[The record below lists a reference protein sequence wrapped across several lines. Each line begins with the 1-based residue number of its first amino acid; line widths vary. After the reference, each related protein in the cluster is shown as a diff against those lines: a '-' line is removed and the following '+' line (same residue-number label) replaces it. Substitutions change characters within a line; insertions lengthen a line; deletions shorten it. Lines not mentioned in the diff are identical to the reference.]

1 MENIFSRYKNIHFV
15 GIGGIGMS
23 ALAKLC
29 LNAGISISGSDKQK
43 TNITEELKHLGA
55 KIFYKHQKN
64 NVSGADLVVYT
75 CAVGNNNVEIIE
87 AKNRGLELLERAEFL
102 GLIASG
108 YKNVIA
114 VAGSHGKTTVCGMV
128 AKIFEIAGKNPTLL
142 VGGEINGKSNL
153 IIGEKETLIVEACE
167 YKEHFLK
174 IGHDTGVILNVDYDH
189 PDYFKTTTEYEV
201 AFQKFAQKSKQI
213 TITDEKY
220 SILFGNNILTF
231 GSGGV
236 YQAKHINFK
245 EDKII
250 YDVYKSGK
258 FFLQIRLNCLGSF
271 NVKNSLCSVAICDY
285 YGIDKKYVKLGLSKF
300 ENLKRRYE
308 YMGKINN
315 NIVITDYAH
324 HPTQLESC
332 IKTTQKFYKKSITV
346 VFEPHTY
353 SRTKMF
359 LSQFA
364 DALCYAQ
371 RIIIL
376 PTYSAREKSI
386 KGGTS
391 RDLYETLKFKK
402 ANVCFVKSYKK
413 CLKEL
418 EKIDGNIILILGAG
432 SVIKLANSIKANYMK
447 TDLKTI

>member
-1 MENIFSRYKNIHFV
+1 MKDIFLEYKNIHFV

-43 TNITEELKHLGA
+43 TNITEELRHLGA
-55 KIFYKHQKN
+55 KIFYRHQKS
-64 NVSGADLVVYT
+64 NVVGADLVVYT
-75 CAVGNNNVEIIE
+75 CAVDDKNVEISE
-87 AKNRGLELLERAEFL
+87 AKNKGIKIVERAEFL
-102 GLIASG
+102 GKISSE

-128 AKIFEIAGKNPTLL
+128 AKIFELAGKEPTVL

-153 IIGEKETLIVEACE
+153 IIGKKDFLIVEACE

-174 IGHDTGVILNVDYDH
+174 IGHNTGVVLNVDYDH

-201 AFQKFAQKSKQI
+201 AFQKFVKNSKEI

-220 SILFGNNILTF
+220 SILFGGKILTF

-236 YQAKHINFK
+236 YQAKHVK
-245 EDKII
+245 YDEDKIS
-250 YDVYKSGK
+250 YDVYRSGK
-258 FFLQIRLNCLGSF
+258 FFLKIKLNCMGAF

-285 YGIDKKYVKLGLSKF
+285 YGIDKKYIKEGLLKF

-308 YMGKINN
+308 YMGKIKNN
-315 NIVITDYAH
+315 VVITDYAH
-324 HPTQLESC
+324 HPTQLETC
-332 IKTTQKFYKKSITV
+332 IKTTQKIYKRNITV

-353 SRTKMF
+353 SRTKKF
-359 LSQFA
+359 LPQFV

-371 RIIIL
+371 KIIIL
-376 PTYSAREKSI
+376 PTYSARERPI

-391 RDLYETLKFKK
+391 RDLFEMLKFKK
-402 ANVCFVKSYKK
+402 ANVSFVKSYKK

-418 EKIDGNIILILGAG
+418 EKTDGSIILILGAG
-432 SVIKLANSIKANYMK
+432 SVIKLANTIKQNYINLSEK
-447 TDLKTI
+447 

>member
-1 MENIFSRYKNIHFV
+1 MKDIFLKYKKIHFV

-55 KIFYKHQKN
+55 KIFYRHQKS
-64 NVSGADLVVYT
+64 NVVGADLVVYT
-75 CAVGNNNVEIIE
+75 CAVDDKNVEVAE
-87 AKNRGLELLERAEFL
+87 AKNRGIKIFERAEFL
-102 GLIASG
+102 GLVASK

-114 VAGSHGKTTVCGMV
+114 VAGSHGKTTVCGMI
-128 AKIFEIAGKNPTLL
+128 AKIFELAGKKPTVL

-153 IIGEKETLIVEACE
+153 IIGEKEFLIVEACE
-167 YKEHFLK
+167 YREHFLK
-174 IGHDTGVILNVDYDH
+174 IGHNTGVVLNVDYDH

-201 AFQKFAQKSKQI
+201 AFQKFAKNSKQI

-220 SILFGNNILTF
+220 SILFGGKILTF

-236 YQAKHINFK
+236 YQAKHVK
-245 EDKII
+245 YDEDKIS
-250 YDVYKSGK
+250 YDVYRSGK
-258 FFLQIRLNCLGSF
+258 FFLKIKLNCMGAF

-285 YGIDKKYVKLGLSKF
+285 YGIDKKYIKEGLFKF

-308 YMGKINN
+308 YMGKIKNN
-315 NIVITDYAH
+315 VVITDYAH
-324 HPTQLESC
+324 HPTQLETC
-332 IKTTQKFYKKSITV
+332 IKTTKKIYKKNITA

-353 SRTKMF
+353 SRTKKF

-364 DALCYAQ
+364 DALSYAQ

-376 PTYSAREKSI
+376 PTYSAREKPI

-391 RDLYETLKFKK
+391 RDLFETLKFKK
-402 ANVCFVKSYKK
+402 TDVSFVKSYKK

-418 EKIDGNIILILGAG
+418 EKIDGSIILILGAG
-432 SVIKLANSIKANYMK
+432 SVIKLANAIKQNYINSTK
-447 TDLKTI
+447 K